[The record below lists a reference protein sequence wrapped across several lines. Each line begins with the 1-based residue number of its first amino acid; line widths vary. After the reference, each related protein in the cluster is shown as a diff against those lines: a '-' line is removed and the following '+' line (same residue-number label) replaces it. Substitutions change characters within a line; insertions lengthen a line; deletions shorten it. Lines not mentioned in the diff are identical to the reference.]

1 MHYKRSELNLP
12 KERLSWSAVSLW
24 KSNKDAFR
32 SKYYEGIEQPTSE
45 EMIFGKKIARYLEKN
60 DPSLAHVPRYSVP
73 EFRIEVEIQGVPMLG
88 FLDSFD
94 PVQAKFKEMK
104 TGRVHWDRVRV
115 AKHGQLPLYMSLIR
129 AKCGFYHPYT
139 ELVWLETARKKSV
152 EVFGGMEL
160 VGDRGEIYLTG
171 KVETFT
177 RRIAKW
183 ELRLIEKDVRK
194 VAEEV
199 SEDYAGWLKSNI

>member
-1 MHYKRSELNLP
+1 
-12 KERLSWSAVSLW
+12 
-24 KSNKDAFR
+24 
-32 SKYYEGIEQPTSE
+32 
-45 EMIFGKKIARYLEKN
+45 MIFGKKIAGYLEKN

-115 AKHGQLPLYMSLIR
+115 AKHGQLPLYMALIR
-129 AKCGFYHPYT
+129 AKFGFYHPYT

-152 EVFGGMEL
+152 EVFGGMEME
-160 VGDRGEIYLTG
+160 GDRGEIYLTG
-171 KVETFT
+171 NVETFK

-183 ELRLIEKDVRK
+183 ELRLIEKEVRA

-199 SEDYAGWLKSNI
+199 SEDYAQWQNSINIKATG